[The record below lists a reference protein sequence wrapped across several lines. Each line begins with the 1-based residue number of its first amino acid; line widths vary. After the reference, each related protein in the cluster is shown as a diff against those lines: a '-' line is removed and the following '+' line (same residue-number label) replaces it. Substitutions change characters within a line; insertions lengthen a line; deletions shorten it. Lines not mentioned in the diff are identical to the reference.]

1 MGAVSDVWAF
11 GIMLFEALA
20 GKHPLS
26 DIHRLTADEIVEKV
40 GSAKVGG
47 VEGGTQVVRY
57 RLTTKL
63 SVVSFQYGE
72 EKLAPLQTKGAAPG
86 GSIEGKR
93 VHHREHR
100 EEQKAIRRENSHA
113 YKPRV
118 AAPGGAPAMA
128 ALQRIYRGKS
138 KGKRKPQV

>member
-1 MGAVSDVWAF
+1 
-11 GIMLFEALA
+11 
-20 GKHPLS
+20 LS
-26 DIHRLTADEIVEKV
+26 VNNKV
-40 GSAKVGG
+40 FS
-47 VEGGTQVVRY
+47 
-57 RLTTKL
+57 

-100 EEQKAIRRENSHA
+100 EHREEQKAIRRENSHA

-128 ALQRIYRGKS
+128 AYSASTEAKAKARE
-138 KGKRKPQV
+138 KPQV

>member
-1 MGAVSDVWAF
+1 VGGGVC
-11 GIMLFEALA
+11 
-20 GKHPLS
+20 
-26 DIHRLTADEIVEKV
+26 VEKV
-40 GSAKVGG
+40 GSAEVGG
-47 VEGGTQVVRY
+47 VEGGTQVVSC
-57 RLTTKL
+57 RLTTKF

-86 GSIEGKR
+86 GSIKGKR

-113 YKPRV
+113 YKPRC

-128 ALQRIYRGKS
+128 AYSASTEAKAKARE
-138 KGKRKPQV
+138 KPQV